1 MSATI
6 LPPEGAVKEQRPTFQ
21 DMLAAA
27 DSSKKE
33 QPTKHIS
40 SSRQPGWKK
49 QPLWSELKG
58 KKAEDGKEAK
68 HKAELE
74 QEELPR
80 LRQLF
85 KFNLTTLNC
94 SSIFFKY
101 LGFFKRKP
109 ETQFPVPCSSR
120 WRLFLLSLNRE
131 PICKKTKR
139 INFIQSVKQTLTNP
153 SPPSV
158 V

>member
-1 MSATI
+1 
-6 LPPEGAVKEQRPTFQ
+6 
-21 DMLAAA
+21 MLAAA

-94 SSIFFKY
+94 SSIFLNIWDFSRENQKLSFLSPVLQDGGYFCY
-101 LGFFKRKP
+101 LSTGNQFAKR
-109 ETQFPVPCSSR
+109 R
-120 WRLFLLSLNRE
+120 RE
-131 PICKKTKR
+131 
-139 INFIQSVKQTLTNP
+139 STLYK
-153 SPPSV
+153 V
-158 V
+158 